1 VPKHYSLIAAWLALG
16 LLAVVS
22 PAAAEQEAREQA
34 SQSLPEVVVTAEKMN
49 QNVQEVPAS
58 ISVFE
63 AQILEDLRV
72 NKTEQLFNMVPNLH
86 MSQMGPQA
94 IFGNP
99 VSFRGIASFMTGKPV
114 VSILVDDVYYPGM
127 NFDLY
132 DIERVE
138 VLRGPQG
145 TLYGHNTEAGV
156 IKIITKQAGEEW
168 TGRLALGAANYNTY
182 EANFSTGGALIP
194 QTLYLQAAGHFETSD
209 GYFTNTYDDSD
220 DVDKHHYFDGRFSL
234 RWLPDA
240 KTELTWNS
248 DLQYY
253 DSNYAEFAMLSQ
265 VESNPHDVSLDYPG
279 YADKRAGGTSVKVE
293 RQVGSLSLVSITSYR
308 KDDSDTSQD
317 LDFTSWDMMRLDL
330 SRDYQSINEELRLVS
345 DQPGSKLKWVGG
357 MYVFLEDDDHDY
369 NTIMRP
375 MSGYSGYLR
384 QKGDTHTLGMALFA
398 QGTYRFWEV
407 LELTAGL
414 RYDRQKK
421 DFDYS
426 WRGGAFGVPDE
437 TGSTDNTFDAW
448 LPKVALSWRASPEL
462 MPYVSVSRGYQSGGF
477 NLKADA
483 GSSYDAEYAWNY
495 EAGLK
500 TQWLDKR
507 LTVNLAAFYIDWT
520 DIQVEQP
527 DYPDFTIVNAASATS
542 YGLEMDFR
550 ALTGLGLDIFGSA
563 GYVHATFDEFTS
575 GTDDYTDNRVP
586 NVPEYTY
593 NLGATYRFAGNFFV
607 SAEYWGVGKFYWDS
621 ANSESQSFYQVVN
634 AKAGY
639 EREHLQVYLWGKNLF
654 DENYATR
661 AFKMS
666 DEWYGRAGAPLCFG
680 VTAAF
685 TF

>member
-1 VPKHYSLIAAWLALG
+1 MPRHYSLIVAWLAFC
-16 LLAVVS
+16 LLAAFS
-22 PAAAEQEAREQA
+22 TAAAEQEAQEQA
-34 SQSLPEVVVTAEKMN
+34 EQSLPEVVVTAEKMS

-63 AQILEDLRV
+63 GRVLEDLRV
-72 NKTEQLFNMVPNLH
+72 NKTSQLFNMVPNLH

-94 IFGNP
+94 LFGNP

-156 IKIITKQAGEEW
+156 IKVITKQAGEEGS
-168 TGRLALGAANYNTY
+168 GRFALGAANYNTY
-182 EANFSTGGALIP
+182 QADLTAGGALVP
-194 QTLYLQAAGHFETSD
+194 QSLYLQAAGHFETSE
-209 GYFTNTYDDSD
+209 GFFTNTYDGSD
-220 DVDKHHYFDGRFSL
+220 DVDKHHNFDGRASL

-240 KTELTWNS
+240 KTELTWVN

-253 DSNYAEFAMLSQ
+253 DSNYAEFALLSQ
-265 VESNPHDVSLDYPG
+265 VASSPHDVSVDYPG
-279 YADKRAGGTSVKVE
+279 EADLRAGGSTLKVE
-293 RQVGSLSLVSITSYR
+293 RRIGSLSLVSITSFR
-308 KDDSDTSQD
+308 KEDSTTSQD
-317 LDFTSWDMMRLDL
+317 LDFTSWDLMRLDL
-330 SRDYQSINEELRLVS
+330 SRDYQSINQELRLVS

-357 MYVFLEDDDHDY
+357 LYAYVEDDDHDY

-375 MSGYSGYLR
+375 LSGYSGYLR

-398 QGTYRFWEV
+398 QGSYRFWEV

-437 TGSTDNTFDAW
+437 SGSTDNTFDAW
-448 LPKVALSWRASPEL
+448 LPKLALSWQATPEV

-527 DYPDFTIVNAASATS
+527 DYPDFTIVNAASASS

-550 ALTGLGLDIFGSA
+550 ALTGLGLEIFGSA

-575 GTDDYTDNRVP
+575 GTDDYADNRVP

-607 SAEYWGVGKFYWDS
+607 SAEYWGVGQFYWDS

-654 DENYATR
+654 DENYVTR
-661 AFKMS
+661 AFEMS
-666 DEWYGRAGAPLCFG
+666 DQWYGRAGDPLCFG
-680 VTAAF
+680 VTVAF